1 MIPLENKNE
10 ELSFCHDHSFYI
22 RDHISPA
29 DAEKFNADYMR
40 SEILGVYMAERG
52 YYHMDHLIESIVLK
66 AIAKDSI
73 FRENVSLF
81 SALDNSKRGRHTIQI
96 NTSAY
101 DDHTLLQDIDA
112 YHLSF
117 TDYQVFKRI
126 LTMEQRYGS
135 KEEGEYELVVYSE
148 AKDIT
153 LRHCDAGEYIGSNE
167 SISGNCYSEDCD
179 TYGSTYD
186 SKAQKAFLFWI
197 EDTNDYVV
205 VYFSYWCM

>member
-1 MIPLENKNE
+1 MDSNKE
-10 ELSFCHDHSFYI
+10 ELLLCQYRSLFIKDHVS
-22 RDHISPA
+22 IS
-29 DAEKFNADYMR
+29 DAKKFDADYMR

-52 YYHMDHLIESIVLK
+52 YYHMDHLIDSIVLK

-81 SALDNSKRGRHTIQI
+81 SALKNSKRGRHTIQI
-96 NTSAY
+96 NISAY
-101 DDHTLLQDIDA
+101 DDHTFLQDIDA

-126 LTMEQRYGS
+126 LTMEKRYGS
-135 KEEGEYELVVYSE
+135 KEEGEEYELVVYSE
-148 AKDIT
+148 AKEIT
-153 LRHCDAGEYIGSNE
+153 SRHCYAGENIGSYE

-179 TYGSTYD
+179 TYGSTYG

-197 EDTNDYVV
+197 EYTNEYVV
-205 VYFSYWCM
+205 VYFSYWYR